1 MKPLVEKK
9 RAALIKH
16 KKEPTPASRRELKN
30 ASYASR
36 KAAREHANT
45 YWQNLA
51 SDIQVASSSG
61 NIKGVYEGIRKAV
74 GPTAS
79 KTAPLKTA
87 DGAIIKDKSLQM
99 SRWVEHY
106 SELYHRETIVTE
118 EALQAIE
125 HY

>member
-16 KKEPTPASRRELKN
+16 KKEPTPAFRRKVKN

-36 KAAREHANT
+36 KAAREHADK

-51 SDIQVASSSG
+51 SDMQVASSSG
-61 NIKGVYEGIRKAV
+61 NIKGVYDEGIRKAV

-87 DGAIIKDKSLQM
+87 GGAIVKDKSL
-99 SRWVEHY
+99 
-106 SELYHRETIVTE
+106 
-118 EALQAIE
+118 
-125 HY
+125 